1 MVENSE
7 DFRVVIVEGFFEE
20 LKGDENTRANYGP
33 DDHGGRGAESEIA
46 AQLRLGPEGVR
57 RGAQRKAIQKR
68 CNVVNIIA
76 MRSLF
81 PVICV
86 LFTSLSVMAQEEKEP
101 ELGWTNVADVSVVVT
116 AGNASTSTFA
126 VDDKLNREWKSSEL
140 GFRFGALRTQTTDD
154 PFAVGT
160 AEDFEVIEDATRE
173 LDNERYYVSGQF
185 QRDIS
190 PRFFWMT
197 GGGWDKD
204 SNAGIENR
212 VVLFGGV
219 GNTWIDKEQTTFK
232 TDYAITSTRRID
244 AIPDPERKE
253 RSSEARLASSFQHN
267 LDTSH
272 RIDSDFVVFLNVAN
286 PSDYRFDTI
295 NTFTSSLSSIF
306 ALRFSIQF
314 LYQNLPALE
323 KISLQDFDGLTIGK
337 VIVRKKKLDTVLKFS
352 FVVTL

>member
-1 MVENSE
+1 
-7 DFRVVIVEGFFEE
+7 
-20 LKGDENTRANYGP
+20 
-33 DDHGGRGAESEIA
+33 
-46 AQLRLGPEGVR
+46 
-57 RGAQRKAIQKR
+57 
-68 CNVVNIIA
+68 

-86 LFTSLSVMAQEEKEP
+86 LFTSLSAMAQEEKEQK
-101 ELGWTNVADVSVVVT
+101 LGWSNVADVSIVVT
-116 AGNASTSTFA
+116 AGNSSTSTFA
-126 VDDKLNREWKSSEL
+126 VDDKLNRKWKSSEL

-160 AEDFEVIEDATRE
+160 PEDFEVIEDSARE
-173 LDNERYYVSGQF
+173 LDNERYYVFGQF
-185 QRDIS
+185 QRNIL

-197 GGGWDKD
+197 GGRWDKD

-212 VVLFGGV
+212 TVLFGGV
-219 GNTWIDKEQTTFK
+219 GNIWFDREQTTFK
-232 TDYAITSTRRID
+232 TDYAVTFTRRID

-253 RSSEARLASSFQHN
+253 RSSEARLASSYRHN

-272 RIDSDFVVFLNVAN
+272 RIDSDFVVFLNVGNA
-286 PSDYRFDTI
+286 SDYRFDTI
-295 NTFTSSLSSIF
+295 NAFTSSLSSIF

-323 KISLQDFDGLTIGK
+323 KIDLEDSGGLTIGK